1 VARQGER
8 AFPHLVPLLDDP
20 RWFVVRNAAFL
31 LRRLGH
37 PDAARL
43 LKARVARSKPK
54 VLAEILKAL
63 VALQDPDWFPLLL
76 HSFDSEDEERRRVA
90 LEVASH
96 IRHPDVVRAV
106 LERLSPR
113 IGGRLRESFS
123 LELIHALG
131 RLRDP
136 AALPA
141 LRQVLSLRQWRYSFS
156 LAPAR
161 REAAAAVAR
170 LEGPD
175 ARALAAELARS
186 RDKAIAEGVRIAMQS
201 LRESEE
207 DE

>member
-1 VARQGER
+1 
-8 AFPHLVPLLDDP
+8 
-20 RWFVVRNAAFL
+20 
-31 LRRLGH
+31 
-37 PDAARL
+37 
-43 LKARVARSKPK
+43 
-54 VLAEILKAL
+54 
-63 VALQDPDWFPLLL
+63 
-76 HSFDSEDEERRRVA
+76 
-90 LEVASH
+90 
-96 IRHPDVVRAV
+96 VRAV

-113 IGGRLRESFS
+113 IGGKLRESFS

-141 LRQVLSLRQWRYSFS
+141 LREVLSLRQWRYSFS

-186 RDKAIAEGVRIAMQS
+186 GDKAIAEGVRIAMQAQ
-201 LRESEE
+201 REPEE